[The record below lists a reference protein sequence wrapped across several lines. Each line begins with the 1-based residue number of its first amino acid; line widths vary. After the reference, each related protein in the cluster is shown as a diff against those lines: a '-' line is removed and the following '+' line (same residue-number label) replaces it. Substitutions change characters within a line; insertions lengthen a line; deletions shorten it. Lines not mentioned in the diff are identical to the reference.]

1 MEKGFYYISDKNFER
16 CYYITNEN
24 EGNKVV
30 DFTEIDDDKKKTIIN
45 PKWKSLIGI
54 PEEIILKSASYYV
67 LNPTNCVLK

>member
-45 PKWKSLIGI
+45 ILLIYVINKKSTV
-54 PEEIILKSASYYV
+54 KRFDV
-67 LNPTNCVLK
+67 LFMK